1 MSLELVLMLEVII
14 VPLIVLLRRI
24 YILRD
29 KCLLLSEE
37 SRWMSREI
45 TLNGLIISV
54 CCSYICV
61 SANIPNIALVLR
73 PEFLNIF

>member
-14 VPLIVLLRRI
+14 VRLIVLLLRI
-24 YILRD
+24 HILRG
-29 KCLLLSEE
+29 KCLLLSKE

-45 TLNGLIISV
+45 TLNMLIISV
-54 CCSYICV
+54 WCSYICA
-61 SANIPNIALVLR
+61 SANIPSIALVLR